1 VTTDRRSQYGWS
13 ALSTRSANLTL
24 MTEQRADVGDCRHV
38 TWSKTTW

>member
-1 VTTDRRSQYGWS
+1 
-13 ALSTRSANLTL
+13 